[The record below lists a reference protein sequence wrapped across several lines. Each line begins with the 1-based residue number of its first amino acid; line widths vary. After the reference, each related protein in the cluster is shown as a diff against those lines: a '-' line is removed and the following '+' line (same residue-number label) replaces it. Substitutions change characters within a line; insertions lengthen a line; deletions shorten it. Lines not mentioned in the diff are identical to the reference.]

1 MTIHSTAL
9 VSAKAKV
16 GSNVIIGA
24 FTTIHDNVVIGENSI
39 IESYCEIGISNE
51 NSEGKAL
58 VLGRDTHIRSHSI
71 FYENSEFGDGLIT
84 GHRVTVRE
92 KTHAGTKLQ
101 IGTLS
106 DIQGHCQI
114 GDHVRLQSNVI
125 VGQQSVI
132 GDYVWLFP
140 NVVLTNDPHPPSNIV
155 RGVTL
160 EDYSVIATMS
170 VILPGTTIAKG
181 CVIGAGSIVS
191 KDTEVDM
198 LYAGNPAKKICE
210 TKRIRLKDGSR
221 LPAYPWTKHF
231 HRGYPEEIVKQWKGE

>member
-16 GSNVIIGA
+16 GGNVKIGA

-39 IESYCEIGISNE
+39 IESYCEIGIPNE
-51 NSEGKAL
+51 NSEGKVL
-58 VLGRDTHIRSHSI
+58 VLGKDTHIRSHSI
-71 FYENSEFGDGLIT
+71 FYENSEFGDRLIT

-92 KTHAGTKLQ
+92 KTYTGINLQ

-106 DIQGHCQI
+106 DIQGHCKI
-114 GDHVRLQSNVI
+114 GDHVRLHSNVHI
-125 VGQQSVI
+125 GQKSVI
-132 GDYVWLFP
+132 GNYVWLFP
-140 NVVLTNDPHPPSNIV
+140 YVVLTNDPHPPSNIV
-155 RGVTL
+155 QGVTL

-170 VILPGTTIAKG
+170 VILPGAIIARG
-181 CVIGAGSIVS
+181 CVIGAGSIVG
-191 KDTEVDM
+191 KDTEADM